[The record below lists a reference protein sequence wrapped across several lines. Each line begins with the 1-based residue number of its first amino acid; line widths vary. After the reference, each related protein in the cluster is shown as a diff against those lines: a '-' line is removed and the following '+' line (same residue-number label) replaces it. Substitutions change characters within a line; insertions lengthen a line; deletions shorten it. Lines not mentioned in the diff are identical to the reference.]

1 MPIKEGGSQC
11 QDHAKGAGSAPCRKT
26 ILWLQLISE
35 TPGETLLMSI
45 DEYEAIRLID
55 LEGLSQEECAESMNV
70 SRTTA
75 QSIYNGARRKL
86 AECLVVGKALRVEGG
101 DYILCEESSCKCGSC
116 RKKRGSSDTSPAQSG
131 S

>member
-1 MPIKEGGSQC
+1 MPRPCKRRRICSMPENYSL
-11 QDHAKGAGSAPCRKT
+11 APIDK
-26 ILWLQLISE
+26 E

-70 SRTTA
+70 SRTTT

-116 RKKRGSSDTSPAQSG
+116 RKKRGSSDISPAQSG